1 MTTDKRIKVLI
12 VDDHPT
18 VRAGLEALINDETDM
33 EVVAKAQNCATA
45 LDIFL
50 DAQPDVTLMD
60 LQLPD
65 GDGETVIAQI
75 LERDAKAVIIALTT
89 HGGADTI
96 KRTLAA
102 GARGFMLKSTARR
115 DIVNAIR
122 SANAGR
128 RVVRGEVAERLADA
142 LHHDDLTPREFEV
155 LKTMALGNSNKSIA
169 YELGISQATV
179 KIHVGSILQKLY
191 ANDRTDAVMKALE
204 RGIIRVR

>member
-1 MTTDKRIKVLI
+1 MLI

-155 LKTMALGNSNKSIA
+155 LKTMALGNSNKAIA